1 MRASSGARTYMHR
14 IPRPLLILSALFGCS
29 FGCQAIVGL
38 DELRLESASGGGA
51 AGAGGSGG
59 NMSSGSA
66 SSSSSGVG
74 GDGGA
79 PTNVIWSKR
88 FGDFAPQYVTDVEVD
103 AAGNI
108 FVVGTFQGAIDF
120 GSGIPITAS
129 ADYDAFIA
137 KLDPDGN
144 ELWSRRFGATG
155 PDRIESISLTSAG
168 DPIVGGSFSGA
179 FSLDGANISHV
190 GGTDGFI
197 FKFSSTNGALAWSNR
212 FGDAQNQRCSSV
224 TVIPATQDVVCF
236 GDFAGAIN
244 FGAMTVTS
252 AGLEDI
258 VLARYS
264 ATGNF
269 LYAFRGGDAQ
279 QQTAR
284 SVIATSS
291 SNLYIAALFDGAIT
305 WGVETISSAGSG
317 DVLIGKFLMNG
328 DASWSMRMGDSNTQR
343 PNAIRDVPGGG
354 TVMVGAFEGA
364 GQFGTKAVVSKGA
377 YDAFVTRIDANGNAM
392 WVRAIGDGNP
402 MATPEDQDAMDA
414 VATDDGSIFVTGYVS
429 GTVDFGDGVP
439 SGPGDADFFLMQLA
453 PDGQTIWNIRAGS
466 ESPQFGRAL
475 ALSGTAHLVV
485 AGDFRGTLDFGNNPL
500 ASAGSNDIFIAKL
513 NR

>member
-1 MRASSGARTYMHR
+1 MHI
-14 IPRPLLILSALFGCS
+14 IPRPLLLLSALFGFS

-38 DELRLESASGGGA
+38 DELRLDSASGGGA
-51 AGAGGSGG
+51 AGVGGSGG
-59 NMSSGSA
+59 SVASSSA
-66 SSSSSGVG
+66 SSSSSSGAG
-74 GDGGA
+74 GGA
-79 PTNVIWSKR
+79 GGGGPTNVLWSKR
-88 FGDFAPQYVTDVEVD
+88 FGDFAPQYVTDVAVD

-120 GSGIPITAS
+120 GSGTPVTAS
-129 ADYDAFIA
+129 SDYDAFIA

-144 ELWSRRFGATG
+144 ELWSRRFGAAG
-155 PDRIESISLTSAG
+155 PDRIESIALTPSG
-168 DPIVGGSFSGA
+168 DLVVGGSFSGA
-179 FSLDGANISHV
+179 FSLDGANIAHN

-197 FKFSSTNGALAWSNR
+197 FKFSSTNGALVWSNR

-224 TVIPATQDVVCF
+224 AVIPATQDVICF
-236 GDFAGAIN
+236 GDFAGTIN

-252 AGLEDI
+252 VGLEDI
-258 VLARYS
+258 ILARYS

-269 LYAFRGGDAQ
+269 LYAFRGGDAK

-284 SVIATSS
+284 SVMATAS
-291 SNLYIAALFDGAIT
+291 SNLYVAALFDGAIT
-305 WGVETISSAGSG
+305 WGVESIPSAGSG
-317 DVLIGKFLMNG
+317 DVLIGKLLANG
-328 DASWSMRMGDSNTQR
+328 DASWSMRMGDTNTQR

-354 TVMVGAFEGA
+354 TVTVGAFEGA

-377 YDAFVTRIDANGNAM
+377 YDAFVARIDANGSAM
-392 WVRAIGDGNP
+392 WVRAIGDGDP
-402 MATPEDQDAMDA
+402 MATPDDQDALDA

-429 GTVDFGDGVP
+429 GTVDFGDGAP
-439 SGPGDADFFLMQLA
+439 SGPGDSDFFLTRLA
-453 PDGQTIWNIRAGS
+453 PDGQTVWKIRAGS

-500 ASAGSNDIFIAKL
+500 TSAGSNDIFITKL
-513 NR
+513 SR